1 MGRNANTEPAG
12 DNSTGATATEAAV
25 PAAETPVAKIS
36 RVVEEWFM
44 DAVANSPVS
53 RETNAWNHMVEAKER
68 LKAKLAQDLL

>member
-12 DNSTGATATEAAV
+12 DSSTGTTETAQPV
-25 PAAETPVAKIS
+25 AETPVAKIS